1 VQSIPTTSH
10 FGEGIRLARELN
22 QRMTTVLISTETAL
36 PELEMLTAIGVHVLR
51 GVTIDEGAR
60 NPILLCFG
68 QSFFILQA
76 AQEKEG
82 LRVPSFFSLASMD
95 ALMIAVSKFQ

>member
-1 VQSIPTTSH
+1 
-10 FGEGIRLARELN
+10 
-22 QRMTTVLISTETAL
+22 MTTVLISTDTAL

-60 NPILLCFG
+60 NPSILLCFG

-95 ALMIAVSKFQ
+95 ALMIAVSKF

>member
-1 VQSIPTTSH
+1 
-10 FGEGIRLARELN
+10 
-22 QRMTTVLISTETAL
+22 MTTVLISTDTAL